1 MSTLLILL
9 PTLYPFTFNEP
20 ENILSLPI
28 FFKGL
33 GEGGLPGLLSAT
45 FIQPFQS
52 EAYKL
57 KHFEPIANVFLFM
70 PLGGSLAY
78 PIRRLGGT
86 WTATFLLVALICPAF
101 SLAIETM
108 QVFLPSR
115 TSALADVITNS
126 LGGLFGFACVVV
138 AQHSIQAT

>member
-1 MSTLLILL
+1 
-9 PTLYPFTFNEP
+9 LYPFIFNEP
-20 ENILSLPI
+20 ENILSLPS

-45 FIQPFQS
+45 FVQPFQS

-57 KHFEPIANVFLFM
+57 KYFEPIANVFLFM
-70 PLGGSLAY
+70 PLGGSLTY
-78 PIRRLGGT
+78 LIHRSGST
-86 WTATFLLVALICPAF
+86 WSTTLLLVALVCPVF
-101 SLAIETM
+101 SLTIETM

-115 TSALADVITNS
+115 TSAIADIITNS
-126 LGGLFGFACVVV
+126 LGGLFGFACVAL